1 MESEECGLFLM
12 CLKLGI
18 YTTVND
24 LFSAQCA
31 KERLLFSRDG
41 TVVPVFRYREHF
53 TEIPG

>member
-31 KERLLFSRDG
+31 KETLLFSRDG
-41 TVVPVFRYREHF
+41 TVVPVFGYPEHF
-53 TEIPG
+53 TEIP